1 MASFLLA
8 AFGLFLRSSACTFDE
23 VANLRSDLV
32 KDSFELAKLDGKWY
46 EQSYH
51 DLAQVAS
58 KCQTIDA
65 RTNLTTGGMMTNF
78 SVIYGFGPFT
88 IAEEYTAHGPAG
100 VFRKRAHPP
109 AHVPGLN
116 LPTAV
121 VDVVQDA
128 KGDYEGLI
136 MYSCWSGLKALEIF
150 TREPVV
156 TEEVADSMNRRAL
169 ARGVQLAMGDIKRV
183 NRSGCS
189 DREQPGNGEALLV

>member
-1 MASFLLA
+1 MA
-8 AFGLFLRSSACTFDE
+8 
-23 VANLRSDLV
+23 
-32 KDSFELAKLDGKWY
+32 
-46 EQSYH
+46 
-51 DLAQVAS
+51 
-58 KCQTIDA
+58 
-65 RTNLTTGGMMTNF
+65 NF

-136 MYSCWSGLKALEIF
+136 MCLRVSRRGLCLALGVSVLIQKI
-150 TREPVV
+150 
-156 TEEVADSMNRRAL
+156 EE
-169 ARGVQLAMGDIKRV
+169 
-183 NRSGCS
+183 
-189 DREQPGNGEALLV
+189 